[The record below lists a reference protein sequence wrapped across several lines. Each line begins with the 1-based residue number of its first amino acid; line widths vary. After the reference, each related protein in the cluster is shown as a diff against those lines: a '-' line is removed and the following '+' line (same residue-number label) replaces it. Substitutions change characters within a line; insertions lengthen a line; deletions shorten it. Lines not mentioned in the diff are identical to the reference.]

1 MLHKLT
7 ILADALIGYVIKWK
21 YDLMGMRGLPS
32 IQQANV
38 IRHPEFIVSLTSYG
52 RRVNKVVYYTIVSIL
67 KQSFLPDR
75 IILWLDKDN
84 WNEKNIPLRLNKLCS
99 KGLEIKFCE
108 DLKSYKKLI
117 PTLTECPE
125 NIIVTIDDD
134 VIYTR
139 NFLKQLWISY
149 RKAPSRIHC
158 TKALLPQRKDKQTF
172 SLAPYTSWPEIPP
185 EQTDART
192 LKFPV
197 GVGGIL
203 YPPYVLDSEITNIKL
218 FTKLCPQADDIWF
231 WCMAIKNNT
240 GHTKIAIR
248 KPFYSF
254 DSIYQFF
261 HHGSA
266 LTHSNAKESK
276 NDDQLRNVIDYFRLE
291 SSLIQS
297 IQAYTNHERH

>member
-1 MLHKLT
+1 MLHKLK

-21 YDLMGMRGLPS
+21 YDLTGIRGLPS
-32 IQQANV
+32 IQHANV
-38 IRHPEFIVSLTSYG
+38 TRHPEFIVSLTSYG

-75 IILWLDKDN
+75 IILWLDNDN
-84 WNEKNIPLRLNKLCS
+84 WNENNIPLRLNKLCS
-99 KGLEIKFCE
+99 KGLEIRFCE

-117 PTLTECPE
+117 PTLTEYPE
-125 NIIVTIDDD
+125 DIIVTIDDD
-134 VIYTR
+134 VIYTQ
-139 NFLKQLWISY
+139 NFLKHLWDSY
-149 RKAPSRIHC
+149 RKSPSQIHC
-158 TKALLPQRKDKQTF
+158 SKALLPQLENGETVT
-172 SLAPYTSWPEIPP
+172 LAPYTKWLEIPP
-185 EQTDART
+185 EQTDADT

-203 YPPYVLDSEITNIKL
+203 YPPHALFKETTNIHTFKN
-218 FTKLCPQADDIWF
+218 LCPMADDIWF
-231 WCMAIKNNT
+231 WSMALKNGT

-261 HHGSA
+261 HYGSA

-276 NDDQLRNVIDYFRLE
+276 NDDQLKNIIDYFKLE
-291 SSLIQS
+291 STIVQS
-297 IQAYTNHERH
+297 IKYNTES